1 MNYSSELDQQERIFL
16 AEIYRCVGEDPA
28 DSVSMYEIGE
38 KLGMDRQE
46 SARIAEMLLAGGLLD
61 LRSLSGA
68 VALTQ
73 SGHEAAA
80 AAQPSGS
87 EGAFSLGDGPLL
99 DADRQQVVAT
109 IIADLKQQAGKMGL
123 EFDALSEMVAD
134 LKTIEAQLSSPRPKS
149 AVIRACFESIRDL
162 LPGAADTRLV
172 GTVTDLLA
180 G

>member
-1 MNYSSELDQQERIFL
+1 MNYSSELDQQERTFL
-16 AEIYRCVGEDPA
+16 AEIYRCAGEDPA
-28 DSVSMYEIGE
+28 ASVSMYEIGE

-80 AAQPSGS
+80 AAQPSDS

-134 LKTIEAQLSSPRPKS
+134 LKTIEAQLNSPRPKT
-149 AVIRACFESIRDL
+149 AVIRPCFESIRDL
-162 LPGAADTRLV
+162 LQGTADTRLA

-180 G
+180 R